1 MPMSLDARGKAHV
14 PAPLSRTSPGLDD
27 TLQPRSMR
35 LSRVTLGRRSRHRSA
50 DLHTRLAGL
59 RASKIMAKAKQ
70 PQTPSADASARMTT
84 AEATVAA
91 LITHGVD
98 TIYALPGVHNDSFFD
113 ALFKAAAPLRVV
125 PPRHKPR
132 APPLPPAPALP

>member
-1 MPMSLDARGKAHV
+1 MRAERHMRGLACQERARGLATQFRLARCTV
-14 PAPLSRTSPGLDD
+14 PRDAG
-27 TLQPRSMR
+27 PRH
-35 LSRVTLGRRSRHRSA
+35 HRA
-50 DLHTRLAGL
+50 DLHTRPARL

-70 PQTPSADASARMTT
+70 PQTPSADVSARMTT

-113 ALFKAAAPLRVV
+113 ALFKAADR
-125 PPRHKPR
+125 
-132 APPLPPAPALP
+132 

>member
-1 MPMSLDARGKAHV
+1 MLMSLDARGKAH
-14 PAPLSRTSPGLDD
+14 AQARLSRTRPGLDD
-27 TLQPRSMR
+27 TVQPRSMR

-70 PQTPSADASARMTT
+70 SQTPSADASARMTT

-91 LITHGVD
+91 LITPGLD
-98 TIYALPGVHNDSFFD
+98 TSSPSPCVHNDPCFG
-113 ALFKAAAPLRVV
+113 ALFSSP
-125 PPRHKPR
+125 
-132 APPLPPAPALP
+132 